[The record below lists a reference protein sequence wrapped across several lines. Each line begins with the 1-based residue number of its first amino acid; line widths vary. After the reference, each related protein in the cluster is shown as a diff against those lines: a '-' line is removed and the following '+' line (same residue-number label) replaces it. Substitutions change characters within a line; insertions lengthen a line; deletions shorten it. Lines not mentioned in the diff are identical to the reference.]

1 MRSIATIPTTID
13 RGRTWN
19 WSLLSIRSSRGP

>member
-1 MRSIATIPTTID
+1 MLSIDTIPTTID

-19 WSLLSIRSSRGP
+19 WLLLSVRSNRGP